1 MHSSSVT
8 GAGSG
13 VCELT
18 NQRRLGVQVEAGLKE
33 TGAKTE
39 GDDSNSRNKHAH
51 MENYHSAFTYF
62 VI

>member
-1 MHSSSVT
+1 MHSGSVT

-39 GDDSNSRNKHAH
+39 GEHRAAALDRV
-51 MENYHSAFTYF
+51 TQL
-62 VI
+62 IL